1 MRILG
6 LVVRSEV
13 LGMIA
18 YALWVTTIFAF
29 SWATIP
35 YLIDPGS
42 YVPPAWLST
51 VARALF
57 YRDYVF

>member
-6 LVVRSEV
+6 LVVRSEA
-13 LGMIA
+13 LGVIA
-18 YALWVTTIFAF
+18 YSFWVITIFAF
-29 SWATIP
+29 TWATIP

-51 VARALF
+51 LARVLF